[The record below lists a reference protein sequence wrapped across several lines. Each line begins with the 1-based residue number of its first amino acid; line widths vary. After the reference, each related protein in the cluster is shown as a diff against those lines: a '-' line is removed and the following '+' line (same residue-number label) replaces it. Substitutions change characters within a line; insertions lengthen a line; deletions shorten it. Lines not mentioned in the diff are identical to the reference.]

1 MQRPVPNGKES
12 CFGIE
17 ELFFSKT
24 DHNGIILYGNDV
36 FTRVSGYSWEQLNHA
51 PHSIIRHPDM
61 PRCVFKLLWD
71 TIKADRPITAYV
83 KNMAADGSHYWVL
96 ASVFPVQDGYLSI
109 RMKPSSDLF
118 KAIEAIYSD
127 VLNFEK
133 EKGMDE
139 ALNYLVSRVVGAG
152 FPNYEA
158 LMVTALTEEMKARE
172 AAAQVEKVE
181 SVKITRISQN
191 RNSLNQTMDK
201 ITDIT
206 KYTTQEYLTVFK
218 KIQEFDETRKLL
230 SNKTT
235 YLLDSFQDFELISLN
250 MRVFA
255 ALLGD
260 EGASLGVI
268 ASEFREIVASIEKH
282 FKTFESTV
290 TSLSKMMSSASLQIC
305 FIKLQLDMIDFL
317 VKESMLKI
325 KSGNVSQQEALKTL
339 ESNASHFLELAKKSY
354 TTIYKEMAGLHS
366 EIMKFG
372 YVNKEIKKFVNG
384 LEVIAQMGSVE
395 SARLNSSEQSFNV
408 YIKRMEEFTEILKN
422 SSSELGRANNSL
434 DLNQTYV
441 ANTVKHTMAQLDEI
455 FRLAYAMNVN
465 SESEKSA

>member
-12 CFGIE
+12 YFDID
-17 ELFFSKT
+17 ELFFSTT

-36 FTRVSGYSWEQLNHA
+36 FRRVSGYSWEQLIHA

-71 TIKADRPITAYV
+71 TIKAGKSISAYV

-96 ASVFPVQDGYLSI
+96 ASVFPVKDGFLSI
-109 RMKPSSDLF
+109 RMKPSSGLF
-118 KAIEAIYSD
+118 KIVESIYAD

-139 ALNYLVSRVVGAG
+139 ALGYLVSRVVGAG
-152 FPNYEA
+152 FANYES
-158 LMVTALTEEMKARE
+158 LMIAALTEEMKARE
-172 AAAQVEKVE
+172 VGANEKE
-181 SVKITRISQN
+181 ASAGFS
-191 RNSLNQTMDK
+191 RNSQGRNSVNQAVDK
-201 ITDIT
+201 ISNVT
-206 KYTTQEYLTVFK
+206 KSTTQEYLTVFE
-218 KIQEFDETRKLL
+218 KIQEFDETKKLL
-230 SNKTT
+230 ASKTN

-290 TSLSKMMSSASLQIC
+290 ASLSQMMISASLQIC
-305 FIKLQLDMIDFL
+305 FIKLQFDMIDFF
-317 VKESMLKI
+317 VKESLLKI
-325 KSGNVSQQEALKTL
+325 KTGNTTNQEAFNTL
-339 ESNASHFLELAKKSY
+339 ETNAPQFLELAKKSY
-354 TTIYKEMAGLHS
+354 VTIDKEMSGLHS
-366 EIMKFG
+366 EIMRFG
-372 YVNKEIKKFVNG
+372 FINKEIKKFVNG

-395 SARLNSSEQSFNV
+395 SARLSSNEQSFNV
-408 YIKRMEEFTEILKN
+408 YIKRMEEFTEILKK
-422 SSSELGRANNSL
+422 SSNELGRANHSL
-434 DLNQTYV
+434 DTNQIFV
-441 ANTVKHTMAQLDEI
+441 ASTVKHAMAQFDEI
-455 FRLAYAMNVN
+455 FRLAYALNIPATAT
-465 SESEKSA
+465 EKSA